1 MECLHCGKKL
11 NVLRQLH
18 GQEFC
23 SAAHRKAYLRKQ
35 DDLAVDFLIQ
45 SKPRYTRESLPAP
58 DSAPE
63 AELDVIPLP
72 ANFVVVHIAP
82 VRVASTPLFTAVCD
96 WTHPHPVL

>member
-23 SAAHRKAYLRKQ
+23 SAAHRKAYLKKQ

-45 SKPRYTRESLPAP
+45 SKPRYTRESLPPPDSVPAP

-63 AELDVIPLP
+63 AEADIIPLR
-72 ANFVVVHIAP
+72 ANFVAGHIAP
-82 VRVASTPLFTAVCD
+82 ARSASTPLFTA
-96 WTHPHPVL
+96 